1 MSKAISNVLPDT
13 THRLCVWH
21 IYQNAAKHL
30 SQVFSGSTT
39 FKKDFSHCVYDCEDE
54 EDFLKSWD
62 DMLKKYDLLEN
73 KWLSDLFKI
82 RQKWALVY
90 GHQVFCADMKSTQR
104 SESINGVLKRY
115 LDPRKRLLDF
125 FNHWERLLE
134 D

>member
-1 MSKAISNVLPDT
+1 
-13 THRLCVWH
+13 
-21 IYQNAAKHL
+21 
-30 SQVFSGSTT
+30 
-39 FKKDFSHCVYDCEDE
+39 VYDCEDE

-90 GHQVFCADMKSTQR
+90 GRQVFCADMKSTQR

-115 LDPRKRLLDF
+115 LDPRKKITRF
-125 FNHWERLLE
+125 F
-134 D
+134 